1 MDVRQSA
8 HSERSSVMVSS
19 AEAPQP
25 ADARRLF
32 VLRSRLLDIW
42 GAIIAA
48 RQRQADVRIA
58 MHLRQ
63 LPRELRHRLGIPA
76 VPIEALSRP
85 AARSTSTVSG
95 GAVQRD
101 RRKGSQ
107 ECGYAGSSDEVL
119 S

>member
-1 MDVRQSA
+1 
-8 HSERSSVMVSS
+8 MVSS
-19 AEAPQP
+19 TEAPQP

-32 VLRSRLLDIW
+32 VLRSRVLDIW
-42 GAIIAA
+42 GAIMTA

-58 MHLRQ
+58 MYLRE

-76 VPIEALSRP
+76 VPIEALRRRP
-85 AARSTSTVSG
+85 DQQAQFSG
-95 GAVQRD
+95 GTVQSD

-107 ECGYAGSSDEVL
+107 ECGCAGSSDEVL